1 MVWVALIVL
10 ALPQV
15 IFAEKN
21 AAAAQPGPSSGS
33 LSPSG
38 TVDYTSTIQRVRKE
52 MSSGSAVWPQEA
64 VRKPEGARSRGLP
77 TAPEPSRETATPV
90 LVETAQ
96 SEDIATRL
104 EGLEGLA
111 QAGGIEH
118 VDTFVAALADPASEI
133 REAAAAILS
142 RLDPGVVT
150 DKVIE
155 SLCSDKDVTVVRI
168 DTVLPMMKDALEPGM
183 IRALRSE
190 DESSLRRQA
199 AAYALGRMNS
209 TAAAQALAAHV
220 YESDPGL
227 AVACANAL
235 MALNDPMLT
244 PTLANLARHP
254 IPQIRWPAVQCL
266 ADLGGPEALDALGRV
281 AIDPPE
287 GDEELGRQ
295 AVVLLGET
303 RADAAIPVLIEIM
316 RRNLGL
322 RRAAVEA
329 LHKRTGEDLGDR
341 PSDWQAWYEARLQ
354 APPPEEQMLDAF
366 GPLPFDVE
374 YLP

>member
-1 MVWVALIVL
+1 MVLVALIVL

-15 IFAEKN
+15 IFAEEN
-21 AAAAQPGPSSGS
+21 APGAQSSPSSIS

-38 TVDYTSTIQRVRKE
+38 TVDYTSTTERVRKA
-52 MSSGSAVWPQEA
+52 MSSGSAIWPQEA
-64 VRKPEGARSRGLP
+64 SRKPDAARSRGLP
-77 TAPEPSRETATPV
+77 ASPEPSRETATPV

-118 VDTFVAALADPASEI
+118 VDTFVAALADPESEI
-133 REAAAAILS
+133 REAAASILS

-168 DTVLPMMKDALEPGM
+168 DTVLPMMKDALEQGM
-183 IRALRSE
+183 VHVLLSE

-209 TAAAQALAAHV
+209 TAAAQALAARV

-244 PTLANLARHP
+244 PALANLARHP
-254 IPQIRWPAVQCL
+254 LPQIRWPAVQCL

-281 AIDPPE
+281 AIEPPE
-287 GDEELGRQ
+287 GDEELGRK

-303 RADAAIPVLIEIM
+303 RSDAAIPVLIEIM

-354 APPPEEQMLDAF
+354 APPPEEQMPGDS
-366 GPLPFDVE
+366 GPLPYDLE

>member
-15 IFAEKN
+15 IFAEEN
-21 AAAAQPGPSSGS
+21 AAGTQ

-38 TVDYTSTIQRVRKE
+38 TVDYTSTIQRVRKA
-52 MSSGSAVWPQEA
+52 MSFGGAIWPQEA
-64 VRKPEGARSRGLP
+64 VRKPEAARSRGLP
-77 TAPEPSRETATPV
+77 TVPEPSRETATPV

-96 SEDIATRL
+96 SEDMATRL

-118 VDTFVAALADPASEI
+118 VDTFVAALADPESEI

-155 SLCSDKDVTVVRI
+155 SLCSDKDATVVRI

-183 IRALRSE
+183 ISVLLSE

-209 TAAAQALAAHV
+209 TVAAQALAAHV

-235 MALNDPMLT
+235 MAFNDPMLT

-254 IPQIRWPAVQCL
+254 IQQIRWPAVQCL
-266 ADLGGPEALDALGRV
+266 ADFGGPEALDALGRV

-287 GDEELGRQ
+287 GDEELGRR
-295 AVVLLGET
+295 AVALLGET
-303 RADAAIPVLIEIM
+303 RSDAAIPVLIEIM

-354 APPPEEQMLDAF
+354 APPPEEQMLDSS
-366 GPLPFDVE
+366 GPPQFDVE